1 MTMKH
6 LSIRNSM
13 LIGTGAGLVA
23 VASIV
28 AACGG
33 SSNNGGSSSSGGAS
47 SSGTSSGGNE
57 DSGVTVNNN
66 APGSCASPTLS
77 LSFSPMYS
85 AYIANST
92 AQTFQIPAIND
103 DGNPATW
110 SSSDPSSVQLTADP
124 TQPGAVMIT
133 VGGSNANA
141 ATTSPLV
148 VQIFATESGGACGA
162 STLSITLN
170 SENDWQTGSARY
182 NDGIQLELGPPA
194 GFDASAFE
202 PPEGGFVIPDGGF
215 PEGGGGFHKPDGGGF
230 QEQDGGS
237 FYALDGGTACT
248 SCHGAQS
255 TSNVFTDVAHT
266 PEQTGGFSDQDLIN
280 IFNNG
285 VVPAGGYFDP
295 SVILSKCGAGG
306 TEQTCC
312 NDGGAACTEAAYNEW
327 HAFHQW
333 QVPVEDQPGLVCY
346 LRSLT
351 PAPQNGTSDINFG
364 GGGGHHRDGGGGPA
378 PVTGDE

>member
-1 MTMKH
+1 MKH

-13 LIGTGAGLVA
+13 LVGAGAGLVA

-33 SSNNGGSSSSGGAS
+33 SSNNGGSSSVGAS
-47 SSGTSSGGNE
+47 SSGTSSSGTSSGGSE
-57 DSGVTVNNN
+57 DGGVTVNNN
-66 APGSCASPTLS
+66 TPGSCANPTLS

-85 AYIANST
+85 AYIPNST

-103 DGNPATW
+103 DGNAAIW
-110 SSSDPSSVQLTADP
+110 SSSDPGSVQLTADP

-133 VGGSNANA
+133 IGGSNANA

-148 VQIFATESGGACGA
+148 VQIFATESSGACGA

-182 NDGIQLELGPPA
+182 NDGVVLELTPPEA
-194 GFDASAFE
+194 GAFE
-202 PPEGGFVIPDGGF
+202 PPEGGF
-215 PEGGGGFHKPDGGGF
+215 PEGGFTRPDGGGF
-230 QEQDGGS
+230 REQDGGS
-237 FYALDGGTACT
+237 FFALDGGTACN

-255 TSNVFTDVAHT
+255 QGNVFTDVAHT
-266 PEQTGGFSDQDLIN
+266 PEQTGGFSDEDLIN

-285 VVPAGGYFDP
+285 IVPDGGYFDP
-295 SVILSKCGAGG
+295 TVIIK
-306 TEQTCC
+306 TC
-312 NDGGAACTEAAYNEW
+312 DGGAQCTAEAYNTW
-327 HAFHQW
+327 HTIHQW
-333 QVPVEDQPGLVCY
+333 QVPVADQAGLVCY

-351 PAPQNGTSDINFG
+351 PAPQNGQSNINFG
-364 GGGGHHRDGGGGPA
+364 GGGGHHRDGGGGGGPP